1 MADDPLDQ
9 TARDGGRPKHEP
21 PTIDLEAADVSDGT
35 TTAPAAASRAPMLGL
50 LTPLLSGA
58 VAALAVC
65 GALWAGGVIGL
76 EPQTAPPLAVSPA
89 DHAALVAKANDL
101 TTRLAKLEARPQP
114 ANSAPSPAVDPARLA
129 ATEKSLTALREDI
142 ATLRADL
149 ARRPAVS
156 DAAPAPAANAAPEI
170 AALGERVAK
179 LEQTPRVEAV
189 AAPPPPA
196 HDDLPVRRATVA
208 SALDAQ
214 VQRGEPY
221 APLLAAA
228 KQLAP
233 RVETLAPLD
242 AFAADGLPSDAKLAR
257 DLLAL
262 LPQLAPKRDAAK
274 QDASVSAAPAGFL
287 ERLQANAAKLVHV
300 ERVEAGSSAAAPA
313 LGTIEAAAKRNDIAA
328 ARREINQLPPETRA
342 LAKSWIDTVDA
353 RAAARAA
360 SRQFSTDAM
369 AALARPAR

>member
-129 ATEKSLTALREDI
+129 ATRLPRKPLADI
-142 ATLRADL
+142 AGMPMIVHVWRRAMESGVG
-149 ARRPAVS
+149 RVAVATDS
-156 DAAPAPAANAAPEI
+156 DEI
-170 AALGERVAK
+170 AARV
-179 LEQTPRVEAV
+179 
-189 AAPPPPA
+189 
-196 HDDLPVRRATVA
+196 
-208 SALDAQ
+208 
-214 VQRGEPY
+214 RG
-221 APLLAAA
+221 
-228 KQLAP
+228 
-233 RVETLAPLD
+233 RD
-242 AFAADGLPSDAKLAR
+242 AFALFGWKPYMHNPRLKHWLHRVDIPTLVLWGER
-257 DLLAL
+257 DRIVKPELGT
-262 LPQLAPKRDAAK
+262 KWRDAITGANLDSIA
-274 QDASVSAAPAGFL
+274 DAGHFPHWEQPQAFADRVAAFAG
-287 ERLQANAAKLVHV
+287 
-300 ERVEAGSSAAAPA
+300 
-313 LGTIEAAAKRNDIAA
+313 
-328 ARREINQLPPETRA
+328 
-342 LAKSWIDTVDA
+342 
-353 RAAARAA
+353 
-360 SRQFSTDAM
+360 
-369 AALARPAR
+369 

>member
-129 ATEKSLTALREDI
+129 ATEKSLTALR
-142 ATLRADL
+142 
-149 ARRPAVS
+149 
-156 DAAPAPAANAAPEI
+156 
-170 AALGERVAK
+170 
-179 LEQTPRVEAV
+179 
-189 AAPPPPA
+189 
-196 HDDLPVRRATVA
+196 
-208 SALDAQ
+208 
-214 VQRGEPY
+214 
-221 APLLAAA
+221 
-228 KQLAP
+228 
-233 RVETLAPLD
+233 
-242 AFAADGLPSDAKLAR
+242 
-257 DLLAL
+257 
-262 LPQLAPKRDAAK
+262 
-274 QDASVSAAPAGFL
+274 
-287 ERLQANAAKLVHV
+287 
-300 ERVEAGSSAAAPA
+300 
-313 LGTIEAAAKRNDIAA
+313 
-328 ARREINQLPPETRA
+328 
-342 LAKSWIDTVDA
+342 
-353 RAAARAA
+353 
-360 SRQFSTDAM
+360 
-369 AALARPAR
+369 